1 MSGKKTDKLDDLESA
16 VKEQDL
22 KESDEVLQED
32 IEKEGALM
40 DSDIETIVI
49 DDVDIL
55 LSFIQESQ
63 DHLANIEKKILR
75 LEENNETGVVDDIF
89 RSMHTMKGTSSFLGL
104 VKVRDLSHSLESILD
119 KLRAGKIRISPDLV
133 DMLLEG
139 TDLLNRMVENLSMA
153 VTHLRSSKGKIE
165 LSDSGIDISP
175 LLSKIQELNSDS
187 GTSDLELITDEMKE
201 SFISEAK
208 DLLNG
213 TEKDLL
219 DLEKRP
225 KDKNLLDDAFR
236 CIHTIKGNAGFLGFG
251 EFENICMEME
261 AILDL
266 IRNGDRKADPGLVT
280 TLLGTVDSMNRML
293 DSLLGDEK
301 EELEQEDALQDEE
314 YKPLGEI
321 LVKMGETTPE
331 AVEDALDLQEKRIG
345 EILVAEGK
353 VSEEALEKA
362 LNTQGKVSPPDKGEF
377 VVSSAERKDIRVDM
391 EKLDKLFDLMGEL
404 ITAEAMVISN
414 PELEGMDLPGFS
426 RATNYLSKITRE
438 MQEITMTVRMIPL
451 EGLFNKMRRL
461 VRDLSRKFGKKINFM
476 VSGQET
482 EMDRNVIEEI
492 ADPLVHI
499 IRNAID
505 HGIEDGKARTGNG
518 KNDVGSVFLNAKY
531 EGNEIWIT
539 VKDDGAGLDKER
551 ILAKAV
557 ERELIEAD
565 SETLPDEEI
574 WKLILEPGFSTA
586 EKVSEISGRG
596 VGMDVV
602 KRNIEKLRGKIG
614 INSSPGQGTEIILK
628 IPLTLAILD
637 GITARVGNMLFA
649 FPIGEILE
657 FHKASEDQ
665 ITKTETNREV
675 LKLREDIIPVIQLYE
690 FFNVKANKERIVDGI
705 LIISQSNNRKAGLLV
720 DEIVGY
726 QQIVVKALPRYLG
739 NLKAISGCSIMGNGD
754 VSLILDI
761 GTLLKEVFN

>member
-1 MSGKKTDKLDDLESA
+1 MSGKKTDKHNDLGSA
-16 VKEQDL
+16 VEEHDL
-22 KESDEVLQED
+22 KELDDVLQED
-32 IEKEGALM
+32 IEKEGTSR
-40 DSDIETIVI
+40 DSDVETIVI
-49 DDVDIL
+49 EDADIL

-75 LEENNETGVVDDIF
+75 LEESNETGVVDDIF

-104 VKVRDLSHSLESILD
+104 VKIGDLSHSLESILD
-119 KLRAGKIRISPDLV
+119 ELRAGKVRISPDLV

-165 LSDSGIDISP
+165 VSDSGIDISP
-175 LLSKIQELNSDS
+175 LLSKIQELNSDP
-187 GTSDLELITDEMKE
+187 GTSNLELITDEMKD

-213 TEKDLL
+213 AEKDLL

-236 CIHTIKGNAGFLGFG
+236 CIHTIKGNAGFLGFS
-251 EFENICMEME
+251 EFENICMGME
-261 AILDL
+261 AILDS

-280 TLLGTVDSMNRML
+280 TLLDTVDSLDRML
-293 DSLLGDEK
+293 DSLLVDEK
-301 EELEQEDALQDEE
+301 DKPGREDVLQDEE
-314 YKPLGEI
+314 YKPIGEI
-321 LVKMGETTPE
+321 LVEMGETTPE

-362 LNTQGKVSPPDKGEF
+362 LNTQGKVSPADEGEF
-377 VVSSAERKDIRVDM
+377 VASSAERKDIRVDM
-391 EKLDKLFDLMGEL
+391 GKLDKLFDLMGEL

-461 VRDLSRKFGKKINFM
+461 VRDLSRKFEKKINFV

-482 EMDRNVIEEI
+482 EMDRNVIEEV

-505 HGIEDGKARTGNG
+505 HGIEDREARAG
-518 KNDVGSVFLNAKY
+518 KNKVGSVFLDAKY

-557 ERELIEAD
+557 ERELIKAD
-565 SETLPDEEI
+565 SETLPDEEL

-614 INSSPGQGTEIILK
+614 INSSRGQGTEIILK

-649 FPIGEILE
+649 FPISEIIE

-665 ITKTETNREV
+665 ITKTETNSEV
-675 LKLREDIIPVIQLYE
+675 LKLREDIIPVVQLYK
-690 FFNVKANKERIVDGI
+690 FLNVKANKEKIVDGI

-720 DEIVGY
+720 DEVVGY

-739 NLKAISGCSIMGNGD
+739 DLKAISGCSIMGNGD

-761 GTLLKEVFN
+761 GALLKEVFN

>member
-1 MSGKKTDKLDDLESA
+1 
-16 VKEQDL
+16 
-22 KESDEVLQED
+22 
-32 IEKEGALM
+32 
-40 DSDIETIVI
+40 
-49 DDVDIL
+49 
-55 LSFIQESQ
+55 
-63 DHLANIEKKILR
+63 
-75 LEENNETGVVDDIF
+75 
-89 RSMHTMKGTSSFLGL
+89 MKGTSSFLGL